1 MLATLLV
8 ITPSAGSKLMVI
20 PCGNPEDKPITAFD
34 FANPFDRLRLMVT
47 LLLSPGLMER
57 LGAER
62 STVNSVRGSTFSWAT
77 AKVVEMAAI
86 RMVRIDFFIAVF
98 FKDDN
103 AK

>member
-34 FANPFDRLRLMVT
+34 FAYPFDRLRLMVT
-47 LLLSPGLMER
+47 LLVSPGLMAR

-62 STVNSVRGSTFSWAT
+62 STVNSVRGAAFSWAT
-77 AKVVEMAAI
+77 TKVVEIAQRRMA
-86 RMVRIDFFIAVF
+86 RIDFFIAVF
-98 FKDDN
+98 F
-103 AK
+103 